1 MTILQQPDVLSLSG
15 NIAPF
20 RINSASPVLFTLRQ
34 GSEEILSHRYA
45 PGQDGYI
52 TIDIR
57 DIVHARLSFLLQ
69 ESSTVY
75 VQPSLAATFTAVIDG
90 TEVNFRVVRAG
101 VDRLTDTTS
110 NFLTQNFL
118 SWQPSVKPVTY
129 YSPEFLTYYAILPC
143 KAKLRAYFTD
153 SSGNMISQQDLEL
166 YTFASGNAYTI
177 PLQYAI
183 VAGRLGHK
191 LPAYYDVWIENNSSE
206 RLTYIQRYYA
216 SDMRSEQEQWI
227 LFENSLGGIDTFR
240 AYGTTDFTG
249 EHTHN
254 IAEVE
259 DIAFEYRVDT
269 ERKFQKNTGHLD
281 RKERQ
286 WLLDFFPS
294 EVKYIYLGSALR
306 RIVVV
311 ESNVTYTDR
320 ELPSHYTFTYRYAD
334 ARPLLNLP
342 RTDIPT
348 EVLNI
353 TVPEVGSFTV
363 PPRLVE
369 FSRLPLTEGAL
380 FPVQQPYSE
389 EWNTTTAGA
398 LEEYISN
405 RIYEKYNAAWSKQIY
420 LIRRNDKTP
429 PTEENA
435 YSALEADNRFLTK
448 EEVPD
453 SYFTKKRSPDGQ
465 EYLHTNY
472 PLVLERYAVFGHG
485 DTPYLPSMFEEIP
498 LDQQTLGWKDGL
510 ITVLKG
516 GGSDFDELA
525 MWSAL
530 GKEGVQQIDKS
541 HLSGALTGYA
551 TEKFV
556 TDKGYITSSALT
568 GYATETFV
576 RENFVTLAGAQE
588 ITGEKDFTGGLKVN
602 GGLLDYDPTERVW
615 KLNGNMLISGSITFG
630 WDNGTYTAPTL
641 LDLLPYDP
649 ATLSKEGGRL
659 SVIGS
664 AGSSFDES
672 AMWTALLKSGS
683 QQIDKSHLGTA
694 LAGYATEN
702 FVNTN
707 LNALKGTGLPT
718 TEGYRNV
725 TEIANTL
732 LTFLTGS
739 DTDSTINKWKEL
751 EAFLAGFS
759 ETDTL
764 ATALS
769 VKADKTRSIIAG
781 TGLSG
786 GGDLSA
792 DRTLSLSPSGIKAGT
807 YTKLT
812 VDAYGRATS
821 ASGLIAS
828 DIPTLEIS
836 KINGLQDRLNTF
848 VTLAGA
854 QEITGE
860 KNFTGGLKVNGG
872 LLDYDPTERVWKLDG
887 NLLITGSTTWN
898 AVGDYTAPTLL
909 DLLPY
914 DPATLSKEG
923 GRLSVIGGGGSIGGG
938 NIMLNGTLY
947 EAANGVITLPD
958 LYQKTP
964 NGTASQFLKAD
975 GSVDSN
981 LYALAYGGDQN
992 SIQYS
997 SKSNYLRVIDRRND
1011 TILPTSYDNYNISGL
1026 FHMSGMPSS
1035 NWWSGI
1041 HVKGWGEGYATWELV
1056 GPSSTDNTNNRLYYR
1071 DGKGSS
1077 WATDWKG
1084 IAFLEDCNKVATPY
1098 FEGQNIYSDYGWWVV
1113 ALCKLSPADSEYNYA
1128 SGTMFYRRG
1137 NGIYPN
1143 GSVQFNVIKRYNQTN
1158 VNFGVLY
1165 NGYGINEGEDAPKP
1179 CTFTYNGV
1187 KYAGLKWASA
1197 ASLDSIKTLI
1207 YDISTTGLPFYVKYF
1222 NSQSGE
1228 VFNTEIKNSIVE
1240 LGSDISGTGLGTIG
1254 TIRILNRKAIDIKGE
1269 DWGYIQQASADRM
1282 FHVAVAKST
1291 QSGLGGGLGNYE
1303 IRCNGTSE
1311 EGIFVRYSGSS
1322 YGKLG
1327 VVNRNGQESSISYYN
1342 NNTAVG
1348 ADKPLWTVGAGIRN
1362 AYSFDWWFGT
1372 NGYRMTLDSDGKLFI
1387 NRTNNNEGGPSVSL
1401 AIGDSDTGLHWQ
1413 ADGIIEFRSNAKQ
1426 VGYWGYT
1433 NGRLF
1438 NCYFRE
1444 PSGVTYEKASLMING
1459 NGSTISPSIGFHQ
1472 PGVVGC
1478 HLELDNG
1485 GNFRFKDSS
1494 GYRNVYAGNVIAEA
1508 GYLYSRYNGIQVA
1521 IGANNSSYVHF
1532 INNQSKQYYFD
1543 NGLAISGTIFPYS
1556 DNSYDLGTNSTK
1568 WRNIYANRL
1577 IGEAD
1582 KSVFLVPNYVGGQQ
1596 ANPQTYFNNGM
1607 GVKVAMTGVNPDS
1620 YWGDTLWINGYGGT
1634 DVPDMCALHFSRGGA
1649 PLIYISSQKYHATS
1663 YGTMYHIWTGYNSN
1677 HSSAAWTCSTLNA
1690 NGRIST
1696 TSDVYS
1702 AGWVRAGG
1710 SNGFYC
1716 ESYGGG
1722 IHMTDSTW
1730 VRVYNGKQ
1738 FYVSSTSSD
1747 AIHTA
1752 GGINA
1757 SGRIYAGGIMENAG
1771 GLNCHGIV
1779 NSSGANGFN
1788 VYAAFYG
1795 RSDHGGIEIGASDNV
1810 FGIGVHSNDHMYWWW
1825 TNSGSIGSSTGKSY
1839 IMDYG
1844 GGNWSF
1850 TGNHYVSGYST
1861 WGSDSRYKTYLG
1873 EVTLQLEQIAD
1884 SPTIYYRWNS
1894 KKRDRDG
1901 LLHVGGYAQYIEQIL
1916 PELTHETSNF
1926 KTMDY
1931 AVCAYVYA
1939 VHAARF
1945 LRDHLLS
1952 DYEWK
1957 SDTEL
1962 RIHTL
1967 EKENIKLKKRI
1978 KQLERRVA

>member
-1 MTILQQPDVLSLSG
+1 MADQQQIIDELIDYIDKAVLKHSVSNRHVAEVLYWLNEGLKKVSTDGLKDIFISKKQIDETNFLLRLLGGVEFSSGDDPYRITQKGEAFLKKLTLNGGLIEYDPTERVWKLNGNMLISG
-15 NIAPF
+15 NITFGWDNGTYTAP
-20 RINSASPVLFTLRQ
+20 TLLDLLPYDPTT
-34 GSEEILSHRYA
+34 LSKE
-45 PGQDGYI
+45 GG
-52 TIDIR
+52 
-57 DIVHARLSFLLQ
+57 RLS
-69 ESSTVY
+69 
-75 VQPSLAATFTAVIDG
+75 VI
-90 TEVNFRVVRAG
+90 
-101 VDRLTDTTS
+101 
-110 NFLTQNFL
+110 
-118 SWQPSVKPVTY
+118 
-129 YSPEFLTYYAILPC
+129 
-143 KAKLRAYFTD
+143 
-153 SSGNMISQQDLEL
+153 
-166 YTFASGNAYTI
+166 NA
-177 PLQYAI
+177 
-183 VAGRLGHK
+183 
-191 LPAYYDVWIENNSSE
+191 
-206 RLTYIQRYYA
+206 
-216 SDMRSEQEQWI
+216 
-227 LFENSLGGIDTFR
+227 
-240 AYGTTDFTG
+240 
-249 EHTHN
+249 
-254 IAEVE
+254 
-259 DIAFEYRVDT
+259 
-269 ERKFQKNTGHLD
+269 
-281 RKERQ
+281 
-286 WLLDFFPS
+286 
-294 EVKYIYLGSALR
+294 
-306 RIVVV
+306 
-311 ESNVTYTDR
+311 
-320 ELPSHYTFTYRYAD
+320 
-334 ARPLLNLP
+334 
-342 RTDIPT
+342 
-348 EVLNI
+348 
-353 TVPEVGSFTV
+353 
-363 PPRLVE
+363 
-369 FSRLPLTEGAL
+369 
-380 FPVQQPYSE
+380 
-389 EWNTTTAGA
+389 
-398 LEEYISN
+398 
-405 RIYEKYNAAWSKQIY
+405 
-420 LIRRNDKTP
+420 
-429 PTEENA
+429 
-435 YSALEADNRFLTK
+435 
-448 EEVPD
+448 
-453 SYFTKKRSPDGQ
+453 
-465 EYLHTNY
+465 
-472 PLVLERYAVFGHG
+472 
-485 DTPYLPSMFEEIP
+485 
-498 LDQQTLGWKDGL
+498 
-510 ITVLKG
+510 
-516 GGSDFDELA
+516 GSDFDELA
-525 MWSAL
+525 MWGVLS
-530 GKEGVQQIDKS
+530 KEGIQQIDKS
-541 HLSGALTGYA
+541 HLSGALAGYA

-615 KLNGNMLISGSITFG
+615 KLNGNMLISGNITFG

-683 QQIDKSHLGTA
+683 QQIDKSHLDTA
-694 LAGYATEN
+694 LTGYATEN

-707 LNALKGTGLPT
+707 LNALKGAGLPT

-769 VKADKTRSIIAG
+769 VKADRTRSIIAG

-872 LLDYDPTERVWKLDG
+872 LLDYDPTHKVWKLDG

-923 GRLSVIGGGGSIGGG
+923 GKLSVIGGGGSGGGG

-975 GSVDSN
+975 GSLDSN

-1478 HLELDNG
+1478 HLELDKE

-1494 GYRNVYAGNVIAEA
+1494 GY
-1508 GYLYSRYNGIQVA
+1508 
-1521 IGANNSSYVHF
+1521 
-1532 INNQSKQYYFD
+1532 
-1543 NGLAISGTIFPYS
+1543 
-1556 DNSYDLGTNSTK
+1556 
-1568 WRNIYANRL
+1568 RNIYANRL

-1596 ANPQTYFNNGM
+1596 ENPQTYFNNGI

-1620 YWGDTLWINGYGGT
+1620 YWCDTLWINGYYGT

-1663 YGTMYHIWTGYNSN
+1663 YGTLYSVWTGYNSN
-1677 HSSAAWTCSTLNA
+1677 KNDVPWACAQLHAYGRINA
-1690 NGRIST
+1690 NTDIWSN
-1696 TSDVYS
+1696 
-1702 AGWVRAGG
+1702 GWVRT
-1710 SNGFYC
+1710 NGTNGWYS
-1716 ESYGGG
+1716 ETYGGG
-1722 IHMTDSTW
+1722 IHMTDSTY
-1730 VRVYNGKQ
+1730 VRVYNNKS
-1738 FYVSSTSSD
+1738 FYVSGNILAT
-1747 AIHTA
+1747 
-1752 GGINA
+1752 GGITAKTTSDMRLKNRVGQTDYA
-1757 SGRIYAGGIMENAG
+1757 KKLLSLGLVFDYIYNDTAQSRIGKMVDDKRHIGLSYQAVSKVLPAICGKDDDGYGYINYISPDFISLIAGATQLNTLGIKE
-1771 GLNCHGIV
+1771 LCKK
-1779 NSSGANGFN
+1779 
-1788 VYAAFYG
+1788 
-1795 RSDHGGIEIGASDNV
+1795 
-1810 FGIGVHSNDHMYWWW
+1810 
-1825 TNSGSIGSSTGKSY
+1825 TNS
-1839 IMDYG
+1839 
-1844 GGNWSF
+1844 
-1850 TGNHYVSGYST
+1850 
-1861 WGSDSRYKTYLG
+1861 
-1873 EVTLQLEQIAD
+1873 
-1884 SPTIYYRWNS
+1884 
-1894 KKRDRDG
+1894 
-1901 LLHVGGYAQYIEQIL
+1901 IEDEI
-1916 PELTHETSNF
+1916 
-1926 KTMDY
+1926 K
-1931 AVCAYVYA
+1931 
-1939 VHAARF
+1939 
-1945 LRDHLLS
+1945 
-1952 DYEWK
+1952 
-1957 SDTEL
+1957 
-1962 RIHTL
+1962 
-1967 EKENIKLKKRI
+1967 KLKKENELLKKEINKLKR
-1978 KQLERRVA
+1978 EYR